1 MAVHHLHAVLAGKR
15 FRVEHAWDEGA
26 LPSAHLASLSVIDV
40 AAGTGAAHIGLPHDL
55 YMVTAYCDEQ
65 LDCRAANDDGPLRVM
80 VSALRTRPVAF
91 GTRGEG
97 QMAVALLSPLGLLR
111 AFGCPLQDLENT
123 RLSLREL
130 VSAPAEAALHGALRD
145 AASAGERSAVLGHW
159 LEGRI
164 AEHRRLGFAAE
175 RVAAA
180 AMSLLCG
187 AATPIDELA
196 RRHAT
201 SRRQL
206 ERDFH
211 HWLGVTPGAYARL
224 VRFQRAA
231 GAVAD
236 GVPLAHVAAD
246 HGYADQAHMTRTFRE
261 IAGITPREVRRRAAG
276 TDGLRS
282 ALANRTVMLADV
294 GAGTAG
300 DRLAA

>member
-1 MAVHHLHAVLAGKR
+1 
-15 FRVEHAWDEGA
+15 
-26 LPSAHLASLSVIDV
+26 
-40 AAGTGAAHIGLPHDL
+40 
-55 YMVTAYCDEQ
+55 
-65 LDCRAANDDGPLRVM
+65 
-80 VSALRTRPVAF
+80 
-91 GTRGEG
+91 
-97 QMAVALLSPLGLLR
+97 MAVALLSPLGLLR

-123 RLSLREL
+123 RLSLRAL
-130 VSAPAEAALHGALRD
+130 VSGPAEAALHGALRD
-145 AASAGERSAVLGHW
+145 AASASARSAVLGRW
-159 LEGRI
+159 LEDRI
-164 AEHRRLGFAAE
+164 AGHRRLGLAAE

-211 HWLGVTPGAYARL
+211 HWLGVTPGTYARL
-224 VRFQRAA
+224 VRFQRAV

-276 TDGLRS
+276 TDGLRA
-282 ALANRTVMLADV
+282 ALAGRAVMLA
-294 GAGTAG
+294 GAAASRQ
-300 DRLAA
+300 RLAA